1 MHAVA
6 ERAQLLKLVQS
17 LSDEQVNYVLTIVRS
32 LPSTV
37 PSHPKCALR
46 GKFSSYASPVLRAK
60 EKEAWGLAAEEKHG
74 LR

>member
-6 ERAQLLKLVQS
+6 ERAQLIELVQS
-17 LSDEQVNYVLTIVRS
+17 LPDEQVNYVLTIVRS
-32 LPSTV
+32 LPTTV
-37 PSHPKCALR
+37 PNHPKCALR
-46 GKFSSYASPVLRAK
+46 GRFSSYANPALRAK